1 MLDKIIVFLAKIDC
15 SKKNPIEYSKLLRNA
30 GQSCDEEIDKI
41 REGMIDNL
49 LFYSLFFII
58 ILFGILIFKVAYLNY
73 FSLGLPLLFF
83 IILLLKISKAIKKI
97 RNYKLGRDGERAVAQ
112 QLYNIARQVSKAES
126 NMRIYHDIVDNKKG
140 FNIDHIV
147 LSKKGIFIFETKTY
161 RKSSQYERNE
171 ITVKDGKIYK
181 NNYPIQK
188 NIPLQV
194 KGQEQWLQS
203 KLEQAL
209 GKKYPIISTII
220 FIGWYVEDGKID
232 TINIINA
239 RNIQHILEN
248 QYNKVIY
255 NDEELTRIKSVIHT
269 LATHREPPKQEL
281 C

>member
-41 REGMIDNL
+41 RESMFDYSIYFL
-49 LFYSLFFII
+49 FTFILIVSIIMSFSLFYGLILSLV
-58 ILFGILIFKVAYLNY
+58 L
-73 FSLGLPLLFF
+73 F
-83 IILLLKISKAIKKI
+83 IILLFKASKAIKKI

-112 QLYNIARQVSKAES
+112 HLYNIVRQVSKAES

-269 LATHREPPKQEL
+269 LATRREPPKQEL